1 MSRSLA
7 PIIKK
12 YKAKRLKR
20 EGPAQR
26 IQFNSNRDAAQAV
39 WEINRDTG
47 RECCN
52 DCCKLGGNG
61 STNKPC

>member
-20 EGPAQR
+20 EHAWDEQK
-26 IQFNSNRDAAQAV
+26 IQFNSNRDASQAV
-39 WEINRDTG
+39 WEIHRDTG
-47 RECCN
+47 RECYN
-52 DCCKLGGNG
+52 GGNIVYVYR
-61 STNKPC
+61 